1 MRLPNKY
8 DLKSHER
15 EIYSFLVGLVLL
27 SIVFAIFSQSSSKKK
42 LGVYSNSDKVETF
55 SEATTETKPINTT
68 QYEDTKAGFALNIP
82 SDWKRINQDG
92 TTMFV
97 HQPSAS
103 SVTIKISDYDPSV
116 NNTTSESLSESIA
129 GQGKT
134 FVNFVKNSTS
144 NYQVSYQDLSDNT
157 YDYVDDVYWS
167 RDYVVTLQ
175 CVFNDQN
182 YKKIL
187 PYYDKILSSFQWT
200 TKNTIPE
207 DISLQ
212 YIQSLNFETGIPSSW
227 SVSQADNA
235 IVAMSQD
242 NNASETITILNSA
255 TSLTNITATDF
266 SSVLKN
272 GKNNF
277 ILGDFSASSDKVTA
291 SYSWSDNTQNY
302 IGKAYCYSDG
312 KQLYLICFDY
322 IENSI
327 SEDLPDNCCKLFRSF
342 TQNRLLCIYY
352 CEKKRPNKELLGLF
366 FLFNSLRS
374 AIRSISSFMNF
385 KVIFCSLLPY
395 QVFFFI
401 NVNIFVIIPAGRNG
415 FEVK

>member
-187 PYYDKILSSFQWT
+187 PYYDKILSSFQYCLF
-200 TKNTIPE
+200 NT
-207 DISLQ
+207 L
-212 YIQSLNFETGIPSSW
+212 LFF
-227 SVSQADNA
+227 VCK
-235 IVAMSQD
+235 VKL
-242 NNASETITILNSA
+242 ITIFPYSRCNLI
-255 TSLTNITATDF
+255 TDIRYIFTNQFLRILFRDF
-266 SSVLKN
+266 
-272 GKNNF
+272 
-277 ILGDFSASSDKVTA
+277 
-291 SYSWSDNTQNY
+291 
-302 IGKAYCYSDG
+302 
-312 KQLYLICFDY
+312 
-322 IENSI
+322 
-327 SEDLPDNCCKLFRSF
+327 PDNILCCIL
-342 TQNRLLCIYY
+342 
-352 CEKKRPNKELLGLF
+352 
-366 FLFNSLRS
+366 FLFCRLHMR
-374 AIRSISSFMNF
+374 
-385 KVIFCSLLPY
+385 
-395 QVFFFI
+395 FFYFF
-401 NVNIFVIIPAGRNG
+401 VNIFFFCAICDKFI
-415 FEVK
+415 F

>member
-1 MRLPNKY
+1 MGILAFYKICPP
-8 DLKSHER
+8 
-15 EIYSFLVGLVLL
+15 FL
-27 SIVFAIFSQSSSKKK
+27 
-42 LGVYSNSDKVETF
+42 
-55 SEATTETKPINTT
+55 
-68 QYEDTKAGFALNIP
+68 
-82 SDWKRINQDG
+82 
-92 TTMFV
+92 
-97 HQPSAS
+97 
-103 SVTIKISDYDPSV
+103 
-116 NNTTSESLSESIA
+116 
-129 GQGKT
+129 
-134 FVNFVKNSTS
+134 
-144 NYQVSYQDLSDNT
+144 
-157 YDYVDDVYWS
+157 
-167 RDYVVTLQ
+167 YVVTLQ

-235 IVAMSQD
+235 IDAEGSSWVNIDIETLLA
-242 NNASETITILNSA
+242 ETITILNSA

-342 TQNRLLCIYY
+342 IQN
-352 CEKKRPNKELLGLF
+352 
-366 FLFNSLRS
+366 
-374 AIRSISSFMNF
+374 
-385 KVIFCSLLPY
+385 
-395 QVFFFI
+395 
-401 NVNIFVIIPAGRNG
+401 
-415 FEVK
+415 

>member
-1 MRLPNKY
+1 M
-8 DLKSHER
+8 
-15 EIYSFLVGLVLL
+15 
-27 SIVFAIFSQSSSKKK
+27 
-42 LGVYSNSDKVETF
+42 
-55 SEATTETKPINTT
+55 
-68 QYEDTKAGFALNIP
+68 
-82 SDWKRINQDG
+82 
-92 TTMFV
+92 
-97 HQPSAS
+97 
-103 SVTIKISDYDPSV
+103 
-116 NNTTSESLSESIA
+116 
-129 GQGKT
+129 
-134 FVNFVKNSTS
+134 
-144 NYQVSYQDLSDNT
+144 SDNT

-342 TQNRLLCIYY
+342 TQY
-352 CEKKRPNKELLGLF
+352 
-366 FLFNSLRS
+366 
-374 AIRSISSFMNF
+374 
-385 KVIFCSLLPY
+385 
-395 QVFFFI
+395 
-401 NVNIFVIIPAGRNG
+401 
-415 FEVK
+415 

>member
-1 MRLPNKY
+1 
-8 DLKSHER
+8 
-15 EIYSFLVGLVLL
+15 
-27 SIVFAIFSQSSSKKK
+27 
-42 LGVYSNSDKVETF
+42 
-55 SEATTETKPINTT
+55 
-68 QYEDTKAGFALNIP
+68 
-82 SDWKRINQDG
+82 
-92 TTMFV
+92 MFV

-242 NNASETITILNSA
+242 NNASETITILNST

-342 TQNRLLCIYY
+342 TQY
-352 CEKKRPNKELLGLF
+352 
-366 FLFNSLRS
+366 
-374 AIRSISSFMNF
+374 
-385 KVIFCSLLPY
+385 
-395 QVFFFI
+395 
-401 NVNIFVIIPAGRNG
+401 
-415 FEVK
+415 

>member
-8 DLKSHER
+8 DIKSHEK
-15 EIYSFLVGLVLL
+15 EIYSLLLGLVVL
-27 SIVFAIFSQSSSKKK
+27 SVIFAIFSQSGTKKK
-42 LGVYSNSDKVETF
+42 LGVYSNPDKVETF
-55 SEATTETKPINTT
+55 SEATTETKPIDTV
-68 QYEDTKAGFALNIP
+68 QYEDTKAGFTLNIP

-103 SVTIKISDYDPSV
+103 SVTIKISDYDPSI
-116 NNTTSESLSESIA
+116 NNASSESLSESIV
-129 GQGKT
+129 GDGKT

-144 NYQVSYQDLSDNT
+144 NYQVSYQDLSDIT

-167 RDYVVTLQ
+167 RDHIVTLQ

-200 TKNTIPE
+200 TENTIPSN
-207 DISLQ
+207 IFLQ
-212 YIQSLNFETGIPSSW
+212 YIQTLNFEIGIPDSW

-242 NNASETITILNSA
+242 NNASETLTVLNSSA
-255 TSLTNITATDF
+255 SLASITATDL

-272 GKNNF
+272 EKNNF
-277 ILGDFSASSDKVTA
+277 ILGDFNASSDKIEAT
-291 SYSWSDNTQNY
+291 YSWSDSSQNY
-302 IGKAYCYSDG
+302 KGKAYCYSDG

-322 IENSI
+322 TEESI
-327 SEDLPDNCCKLFRSF
+327 SEDLPDTCCSLFRSF
-342 TQNRLLCIYY
+342 V
-352 CEKKRPNKELLGLF
+352 KKN
-366 FLFNSLRS
+366 
-374 AIRSISSFMNF
+374 
-385 KVIFCSLLPY
+385 
-395 QVFFFI
+395 
-401 NVNIFVIIPAGRNG
+401 
-415 FEVK
+415 

>member
-187 PYYDKILSSFQWT
+187 PYYDKILSSFQS
-200 TKNTIPE
+200 
-207 DISLQ
+207 SL
-212 YIQSLNFETGIPSSW
+212 
-227 SVSQADNA
+227 
-235 IVAMSQD
+235 
-242 NNASETITILNSA
+242 
-255 TSLTNITATDF
+255 
-266 SSVLKN
+266 
-272 GKNNF
+272 
-277 ILGDFSASSDKVTA
+277 
-291 SYSWSDNTQNY
+291 SYS
-302 IGKAYCYSDG
+302 I
-312 KQLYLICFDY
+312 LIMSVDVDSLVSGSMSILHFACAEMNPLEGRTVAK
-322 IENSI
+322 IEEN
-327 SEDLPDNCCKLFRSF
+327 LF
-342 TQNRLLCIYY
+342 LL
-352 CEKKRPNKELLGLF
+352 R
-366 FLFNSLRS
+366 
-374 AIRSISSFMNF
+374 
-385 KVIFCSLLPY
+385 
-395 QVFFFI
+395 
-401 NVNIFVIIPAGRNG
+401 
-415 FEVK
+415 

>member
-272 GKNNF
+272 EKNNF

-322 IENSI
+322 IEDSI

-342 TQNRLLCIYY
+342 TEIIRESPRL
-352 CEKKRPNKELLGLF
+352 
-366 FLFNSLRS
+366 
-374 AIRSISSFMNF
+374 
-385 KVIFCSLLPY
+385 
-395 QVFFFI
+395 
-401 NVNIFVIIPAGRNG
+401 
-415 FEVK
+415 